1 VIETTDVAIIGAGPS
16 GAIAAALLRKY
27 GHRVVVL
34 EQTHFPRFSIGE
46 SLLPQ
51 CMEFIAEAGMLDAVN
66 SAGFQYKNGAAFA
79 RNGEKAAFDFRDKF
93 SPGMGTTFQVQ
104 RARFDQ
110 VLAEEA
116 AKAGADIRFG
126 HRIDAFGYGEDERPL
141 LTYFDNEGQRQQLSA
156 GFVLDASGFGR
167 VLPRL
172 LDLELPSDF
181 PLRMSLFTH
190 IEDNISDPLH
200 DRDKILIVVH
210 PRFEEVW
217 YWLIP
222 FSNGRCSLGVVA
234 PKGFFDTA
242 TSTPE
247 QLLREAVNTSP
258 DLSQLLANARFD
270 TPVNQIGGYACNV
283 KSLWGKGYALLG
295 NAGEFLDPVFSSGVT
310 IAMKSASLAAPL
322 VNRALSGGEVDWETE
337 YAQPL
342 RLGVD
347 TFRTY
352 VTAWYE
358 GSFQKVIF
366 SQGQQPEVRAMIASI
381 LAGYA
386 WDTNNPFVRESRR
399 RLNTLVALC
408 TEPAFSP
415 TAGPSC
421 EVLPCS

>member
-1 VIETTDVAIIGAGPS
+1 MIETTDVAIIGAGPS
-16 GAIAAALLRKY
+16 GTIAAALLRKE
-27 GHRVVVL
+27 GRRVVVL
-34 EQTHFPRFSIGE
+34 EKTHFPRFSIGE

-66 SAGFQYKNGAAFA
+66 NAGFQYKNGAAFA
-79 RNGEKAAFDFRDKF
+79 RDGLKAAFDFRDKF
-93 SPGMGTTFQVQ
+93 SVGMGTTFQVQ
-104 RARFDQ
+104 RASFDHL
-110 VLAEEA
+110 LAEEA
-116 AKAGADIRFG
+116 AKMGADIRFG
-126 HRIDAFGYGEDERPL
+126 HCIEAFAYDESDRPL
-141 LTYFDNEGQRQQLSA
+141 LTFADSEGQRHQLSA

-190 IEDNISDPLH
+190 IEDNISDSRH

-210 PRFEEVW
+210 PNLDDVW

-222 FSNGRCSLGVVA
+222 FNNGRCSLGVVA
-234 PKGFFDTA
+234 PKGFFDNEVGA
-242 TSTPE
+242 PE
-247 QLLREAVNTSP
+247 QLLREAVDASP
-258 DLSQLLANARFD
+258 DLVQLLVDARFD
-270 TPVNQIGGYACNV
+270 TPVSQIGGYACNV

-322 VNRALSGGEVDWETE
+322 ASRSLDGENIDWESE

-352 VTAWYE
+352 VRSWYD

-366 SQGQQPEVRAMIASI
+366 SQGQQTQVRAMISSI

-386 WDTNNPFVRESRR
+386 WDTDNPFVRESQR
-399 RLNTLVALC
+399 RLKTLIELC
-408 TEPAFSP
+408 DGAAPSGETRSFGEV
-415 TAGPSC
+415 GPC
-421 EVLPCS
+421 C